1 MVSVVAANPIWG
13 LNTKDITWTVQ
24 NTANWQAL
32 FDYQKH
38 RGKKLKKQNKT

>member
-1 MVSVVAANPIWG
+1 VVSVVAANPIWG

-38 RGKKLKKQNKT
+38 